1 VTYIHHTPSTP
12 PPHSTS
18 SPGGDSGLPLLLQ
31 QLPQLHGYIL
41 HSRWFSNSTDYAGQ
55 NGGRF
60 KFVVEADSAAFPGNG
75 RGLLA
80 AAAARV
86 RVMLRR
92 VT

>member
-12 PPHSTS
+12 PPPSTS
-18 SPGGDSGLPLLLQ
+18 APGGDSGLPLLLQ

-60 KFVVEADSAAFPGNG
+60 KFVVEGDSAAFPGNG
-75 RGLLA
+75 RGCLRLQQRA
-80 AAAARV
+80 CV
-86 RVMLRR
+86 WLLRR